1 MHHIFCRREIQ
12 LLERHLAVILGMVYF
27 KKTILYKSMYFVH
40 GPYYLVDKFER
51 FSQR

>member
-27 KKTILYKSMYFVH
+27 KKKFLNAHFCIPNILDD
-40 GPYYLVDKFER
+40 L
-51 FSQR
+51 